1 MKYFSGIYAFLLAIA
16 VFCLAACN
24 NETKQGPYDDILT
37 QPPYAS
43 LTDSIRKFPD
53 RDELYFRR
61 AVLLNK
67 NYYPEPALADFKKA
81 WSLKKEEQYA
91 LGAGTILLNQKPD
104 SAISFLNDALKELP
118 RSFLLQ
124 LTLARTFEAQKN
136 ISAALDVCENILRAN
151 PKQMDALVLKADLLD
166 QQNKTGAS
174 IATLEKAYSINQGIE
189 KIDYKL
195 GYKYAFTKNPKTIA
209 FCDNLLKEDS
219 LNEHAEP
226 LYFKGVYF
234 EKTGDTNK
242 ALILFNEA
250 IIRDYTFIDAYMN
263 KGKILYD
270 MKKYNDAIKT
280 YRLLLNIQSTYSDAY
295 YWLGKCQEAMGK
307 KEEARVNYERA
318 YGLDKTLTE
327 AFDAAN
333 RLKN

>member
-1 MKYFSGIYAFLLAIA
+1 
-16 VFCLAACN
+16 
-24 NETKQGPYDDILT
+24 
-37 QPPYAS
+37 
-43 LTDSIRKFPD
+43 
-53 RDELYFRR
+53 
-61 AVLLNK
+61 
-67 NYYPEPALADFKKA
+67 
-81 WSLKKEEQYA
+81 
-91 LGAGTILLNQKPD
+91 
-104 SAISFLNDALKELP
+104 
-118 RSFLLQ
+118 
-124 LTLARTFEAQKN
+124 
-136 ISAALDVCENILRAN
+136 
-151 PKQMDALVLKADLLD
+151 MDALVLKADLLD

-189 KIDYKL
+189 EIDYKL